1 MRIPRNHDAE
11 LLSSHA
17 SYNQHNDG
25 LPWHGERFKDE
36 IGVMTGIVGAFGG
49 LGGFLLPNYI
59 LGPLKQAT
67 GGHVAGFMT
76 LACIVL
82 TVTLVFYAVSR
93 SWRKSWATLDSNVKF

>member
-25 LPWHGERFKDE
+25 VSRHGERFC
-36 IGVMTGIVGAFGG
+36 VPNCAGIVGAFGG

-67 GGHVAGFMT
+67 GSHVAGFMT

-93 SWRKSWATLDSNVKF
+93 SWRKSWATLDSNVKL

>member
-1 MRIPRNHDAE
+1 M
-11 LLSSHA
+11 LLITSTMMACLGMGNGSVF
-17 SYNQHNDG
+17 QIV
-25 LPWHGERFKDE
+25 PQRFKDE

-67 GGHVAGFMT
+67 GSHVAGFMT